1 MWCLWKV
8 ARQSYQEPLLK
19 RVKYVYHI
27 RLALCPPEF
36 GSQVT
41 GNVIV
46 LESTTGFR
54 KNSQFL
60 ENESNGMEVVE
71 AF

>member
-1 MWCLWKV
+1 M
-8 ARQSYQEPLLK
+8 
-19 RVKYVYHI
+19 KYVYHI
-27 RLALCPPEF
+27 RLALCLPEF

-41 GNVIV
+41 GNAIV